1 MYDGSV
7 ELTKIKLI
15 HSIRITILSNY
26 LLLCKCKTV
35 FCFFQ
40 FLIYMESPKNLIF
53 IIFGASGDL
62 ASRMLIPAIY
72 SMRVQNLLPVNY
84 AIVGVGRTKMS
95 SEEFRIKMSEAIVS
109 YSEEK
114 ITDQSLISAF
124 VNDLYYHPMD
134 IVSVDGYMQLKSFLQ
149 EIDIKYSIGG
159 NYIFHLATPPSMYEI
174 IAVNLS
180 KSGLT
185 DNDNGFRRIIV
196 EKPFGY
202 DLESGRKLNR
212 TLHELISEDQI
223 FRIDHYLGK
232 ETVQNL
238 LVTRFANGIFEP
250 LWNRNYID
258 RIEITSAESIGV
270 GNRGGYYDSSG
281 ALRDMVQNHL
291 LQMVGLT
298 AMEPPSS
305 LDADAI
311 RNEVLKVFQS
321 LQPLSEEDVASHVIR
336 GQYTA
341 SLIRGECVT
350 GYRYEKGVAP
360 DSRSE
365 TYVAIKFFIN
375 NWRWGGV
382 PFYMRTGK
390 RLPTRVTEIV
400 IHFKQTPH
408 HLFRRES
415 GKVSAN
421 QLIIRIQPDE
431 GILLKFDMK
440 EPGAGFN
447 VKNVNMDFHYKD
459 LADIRVPSA
468 YERLLHDVMLGDST
482 LFSRDD
488 EVETAW
494 KFLEPIQKAW
504 ENNKAIK
511 VFGYP
516 AGTWGPEHANDLIE
530 GEGLTW
536 RYPCKNLA
544 DEELYCEL

>member
-1 MYDGSV
+1 
-7 ELTKIKLI
+7 
-15 HSIRITILSNY
+15 
-26 LLLCKCKTV
+26 
-35 FCFFQ
+35 
-40 FLIYMESPKNLIF
+40 MENPKNFLLV
-53 IIFGASGDL
+53 IFGASGDL
-62 ASRMLIPAIY
+62 TSRKLIPALFSLRSQKI
-72 SMRVQNLLPVNY
+72 MPVRC
-84 AIVGVGRTKMS
+84 AILGVGRTKIS
-95 SEEFRIKMSEAIVS
+95 TLEFREKMKEAIS
-109 YSEEK
+109 LCSQEK
-114 ITDQSLISAF
+114 INYKTKIDEF
-124 VNDLYYHPMD
+124 TEDLYYFSMD
-134 IVSVDGYMQLKSFLQ
+134 TSSAEAYTELSVNLSLTDR
-149 EIDIKYSIGG
+149 KYNIGG
-159 NYIFHLATPPSMYEI
+159 NYIFYMATPPSIYEL

-180 KSGLT
+180 KAGLL
-185 DNDNGFRRIIV
+185 NQEKGFRRVII

-202 DLESGRKLNR
+202 DLASGQNLNR
-212 TLHELISEDQI
+212 RLHELITEDQI

-250 LWNRNYID
+250 LWNRNYIH

-270 GNRGGYYDSSG
+270 EDRGGYYDSSG

-291 LQMVGLT
+291 LQIAGLT

-321 LQPLSEEDVASHVIR
+321 LQPIKEEDVPKHVIR
-336 GQYTA
+336 GQYTG

-350 GYRYEKGVAP
+350 GYRYEKGVAN
-360 DSRSE
+360 DSRTE
-365 TYVAIKFFIN
+365 TFVAVKFFIN

-382 PFYMRTGK
+382 PFYIRTGK

-408 HLFRRES
+408 HLFQRES
-415 GKVSAN
+415 GKISSN

-468 YERLLHDVMLGDST
+468 YERLLYDVMLGDST

-488 EVETAW
+488 EVEMAW
-494 KFLEPIQKAW
+494 KFLEPIQRAW
-504 ENNKAIK
+504 ATDKAIK
-511 VFGYP
+511 VYGYP
-516 AGTWGPEHANDLIE
+516 AGTWGPQQSNDLIE
-530 GEGLTW
+530 GDDLTW

-544 DEELYCEL
+544 DDELYCEL

>member
-1 MYDGSV
+1 
-7 ELTKIKLI
+7 
-15 HSIRITILSNY
+15 
-26 LLLCKCKTV
+26 
-35 FCFFQ
+35 
-40 FLIYMESPKNLIF
+40 MESPKNLIF